1 MSLRP
6 PWADRRAL
14 NASLRTTCSCALLEG
29 TRLVFGPSPSRLLR
43 SLQPGPEELSCRTR
57 WSTKTIQRRSPRTLH
72 VTAPPDPTR
81 PAPNTAT
88 ESPPPRR
95 PLVRLSP
102 GKSVDVCGMHQL
114 DHSIFVPTS
123 TPHLTTTV
131 RINGASVSR
140 SERRR
145 LHEPPV
151 RWCWRALWMRDG
163 DQVSRA
169 LREGLA
175 AARHR
180 PACGF
185 LASVSPTAVETSP
198 GDEHRHGAGRRGGG
212 RCIEHRDPAVLRGE
226 VGCLQQHREAGNES
240 FIPGATS
247 SPGQARCR
255 RAPPPDRRVARHARR
270 RAGCRASRSRSSA
283 TACVAAASRAPTSP
297 GRKRPTPRSSAGAT
311 CALRAARSSSSFR
324 AGSAGGC
331 GTRSRRSRTR
341 WRCGATRARAPSR
354 ARGRASPEQ
363 WSSLRRWVWC
373 ASAIYGAAVPRVLG
387 ALRERAAALSA
398 WLASHAPVP
407 TSQVPRDAF
416 SAGRFVHARGAMPM
430 RARASPT

>member
-1 MSLRP
+1 
-6 PWADRRAL
+6 
-14 NASLRTTCSCALLEG
+14 
-29 TRLVFGPSPSRLLR
+29 
-43 SLQPGPEELSCRTR
+43 
-57 WSTKTIQRRSPRTLH
+57 
-72 VTAPPDPTR
+72 
-81 PAPNTAT
+81 
-88 ESPPPRR
+88 
-95 PLVRLSP
+95 
-102 GKSVDVCGMHQL
+102 
-114 DHSIFVPTS
+114 
-123 TPHLTTTV
+123 
-131 RINGASVSR
+131 
-140 SERRR
+140 
-145 LHEPPV
+145 
-151 RWCWRALWMRDG
+151 MRDG

-226 VGCLQQHREAGNES
+226 VGCLQQLREAGNES
-240 FIPGATS
+240 FIPGSTS

-354 ARGRASPEQ
+354 RARPRARRGLADEPHPNSGRLCAAGSGARAPSTERPCRECSGRSASGRRPSLRGSPRTRPCPRVRSRGMLSLEGDSSTHEERCRCEHERLQLESTRAS
-363 WSSLRRWVWC
+363 
-373 ASAIYGAAVPRVLG
+373 
-387 ALRERAAALSA
+387 ALSPR
-398 WLASHAPVP
+398 SSSEIVP
-407 TSQVPRDAF
+407 LHV
-416 SAGRFVHARGAMPM
+416 ARLV
-430 RARASPT
+430 